1 MTADLAE
8 RPWEALAACRSVTGW
23 DKLTAP
29 AQADVCQTAC
39 AHRLA
44 CYQLGMDVARVY
56 GINGTKTRAHDVI
69 YGGVP
74 LDLIARTIG
83 GRR

>member
-1 MTADLAE
+1 MSADVLAPRE
-8 RPWEALAACRSVTGW
+8 WEADALCRQVAWDRLEVPQQTDLCRAC
-23 DKLTAP
+23 D
-29 AQADVCQTAC
+29 
-39 AHRLA
+39 HRLA
-44 CYQLGMDVARVY
+44 CYQLGMDVATTY

-74 LDLIARTIG
+74 LDLIARKIG